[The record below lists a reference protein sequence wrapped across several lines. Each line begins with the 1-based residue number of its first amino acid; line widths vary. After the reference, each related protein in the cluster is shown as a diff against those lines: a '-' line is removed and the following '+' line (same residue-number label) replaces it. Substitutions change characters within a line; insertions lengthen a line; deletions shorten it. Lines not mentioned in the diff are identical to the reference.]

1 MGEQEENV
9 VMETETVEPG
19 LEVETE
25 SESVV
30 ETASED
36 AVTAAEP
43 APADAPEEAA
53 DAAPVNP
60 NWKWY
65 VVNSPTGHENRAKAS
80 LEDRIKSQ
88 GMEEL
93 FGEILIPTENV
104 VELVKGGKR
113 KTSKRK
119 FFPGYMLVQM
129 ELTDD
134 SWHLVKT
141 TPKISG
147 FVGNATQPPAV
158 PEHEVRR
165 LTKQIDDGITMVKPK
180 VKFEEGENVRV
191 IDGPFANFNGV
202 IDMVNEDKG
211 KVRVMVSIFG
221 RSTPVELEFVQVEK
235 T

>member
-43 APADAPEEAA
+43 APEEAADAA

-93 FGEILIPTENV
+93 FGEILIPTEN
-104 VELVKGGKR
+104 L
-113 KTSKRK
+113 S
-119 FFPGYMLVQM
+119 LI
-129 ELTDD
+129 
-134 SWHLVKT
+134 H
-141 TPKISG
+141 I
-147 FVGNATQPPAV
+147 
-158 PEHEVRR
+158 
-165 LTKQIDDGITMVKPK
+165 
-180 VKFEEGENVRV
+180 
-191 IDGPFANFNGV
+191 
-202 IDMVNEDKG
+202 
-211 KVRVMVSIFG
+211 
-221 RSTPVELEFVQVEK
+221 
-235 T
+235 